1 MASPGAAFSAVLVAE
16 DFPWVRRSRGSTHD
30 LLKPCEIF
38 VSTESI
44 AAALQVEREE
54 EMGMAPDT
62 YREVFDL
69 AQRGTR
75 AFRERRFDEVIVRPA
90 PFRITAMSVRL
101 GCVPVYPEWNLASS
115 SWIMASASEFL
126 IGICFINRGRMG
138 VGLGSSM
145 SCW

>member
-1 MASPGAAFSAVLVAE
+1 MASPGAAFSAALVAE

-30 LLKPCEIF
+30 LLKPCEIY

-75 AFRERRFDEVIVRPA
+75 AFRERRFDEVIVRPV
-90 PFRITAMSVRL
+90 PFRIPAMPVRL
-101 GCVPVYPEWNLASS
+101 GCVPVYPEWSFASS
-115 SWIMASASEFL
+115 LWTMASASVFF
-126 IGICFINRGRMG
+126 IGTSLTGEG
-138 VGLGSSM
+138 
-145 SCW
+145 W